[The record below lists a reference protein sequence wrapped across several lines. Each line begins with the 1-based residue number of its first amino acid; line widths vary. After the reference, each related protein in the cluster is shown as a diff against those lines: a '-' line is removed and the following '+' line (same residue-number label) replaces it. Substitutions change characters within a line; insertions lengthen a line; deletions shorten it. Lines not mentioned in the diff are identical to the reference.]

1 MKSIVNFIKQVW
13 KISPGYI
20 LLIFF
25 NALLSGAKIIFN
37 TILPMLLINELIGD
51 RTVSRLLLYGGLIV
65 ANNVVMTFL
74 TDSITK
80 YRDVKDE
87 WVQNAMVEKMGE
99 RIMNLAYSY
108 L

>member
-51 RTVSRLLLYGGLIV
+51 RTVSRLLL
-65 ANNVVMTFL
+65 
-74 TDSITK
+74 
-80 YRDVKDE
+80 
-87 WVQNAMVEKMGE
+87 
-99 RIMNLAYSY
+99 
-108 L
+108 

>member
-37 TILPMLLINELIGD
+37 HLKSLRKRNPCKSVKSVVNSSLSRFLSTDKLIN
-51 RTVSRLLLYGGLIV
+51 
-65 ANNVVMTFL
+65 
-74 TDSITK
+74 
-80 YRDVKDE
+80 
-87 WVQNAMVEKMGE
+87 Q
-99 RIMNLAYSY
+99 
-108 L
+108 